1 MNRREFLFQTVSALA
16 ALGRPVPAAASSGRG
31 SAGNRPSGGAGPLT
45 LFLGGDVMTGRGIDQ
60 VLPRPGDPALH
71 EPSVKDARR
80 YVDFAEEVN
89 GPIPRPADHAYIW
102 GDALEELARAVPD
115 VRIVNLE
122 TAVTTS
128 GDLSKRKAIH
138 YRMNP
143 ANVPCLAAARI
154 DCCALANNHV
164 LDWGAAGLAETLDT
178 LRRAGIGTAGA
189 GPSPREAESATV
201 IAVSQKGRVLVLS
214 FGSEDSGIPRD
225 WAARPGRPGVNFL
238 PDFSAGT
245 IRRIAAAIHK
255 TKRKGDIVVAS
266 IHWGDNWG
274 FPVRREHVTFAR
286 RLVDTAGVDVVHGHS
301 SHHPRGIE
309 VYKGKPI
316 LYGCGDLINDYE
328 GIGGRAEF
336 RPDLGL
342 LYFVTLDAASGTL
355 SRLRMV
361 PVRRRRFR
369 LERGS
374 EEDSRWLEETLGR
387 QSAPFGTRMERDRE
401 GRISLRFS

>member
-1 MNRREFLFQTVSALA
+1 MNRREFLLQAGA
-16 ALGRPVPAAASSGRG
+16 ALVALGGPVPAAASSGKRR
-31 SAGNRPSGGAGPLT
+31 AEERPPGGAALRT

-60 VLPRPGDPALH
+60 VLSRPGDPILN
-71 EPSVKDARR
+71 EPHVKDARR
-80 YVDFAEEVN
+80 YVDLAEKVN
-89 GPIPRPADHAYIW
+89 GPIPRPVDNAYIW
-102 GDALEELARAVPD
+102 GDALEELARAASD

-128 GDLSKRKAIH
+128 NDFSKRKGIH

-143 ANVPCLAAARI
+143 ANVPCLAAGRI

-164 LDWGAAGLAETLDT
+164 LDWGAAGLAETLER

-189 GPSPREAESATV
+189 GPSHREAESPAV
-201 IAVSQKGRVLVLS
+201 IEVSGKGRVLVFS

-225 WAARPGRPGVNFL
+225 WAARADRPGVNFL
-238 PDFSAGT
+238 PDFSART
-245 IRRIAAAIHK
+245 TRRIAAMILNA
-255 TKRKGDIVVAS
+255 KRKGDIVVAS

-274 FPVRREHVTFAR
+274 FQVRREHVTFAR
-286 RLVDTAGVDVVHGHS
+286 GLVDAAGVDVVHGHS
-301 SHHPRGIE
+301 SHHPKGIE
-309 VYKGKPI
+309 VYRGKPI

-342 LYFVTLDAASGTL
+342 LYFVSLDAASGTL

-369 LERGS
+369 LDRGS
-374 EEDSRWLEETLGR
+374 EEEARWLTETLNR
-387 QSAPFGTRMERDRE
+387 QSAPFGTRVERDRE
-401 GRISLRFS
+401 GRLSLRLI

>member
-1 MNRREFLFQTVSALA
+1 MNRRECLFQTVA
-16 ALGRPVPAAASSGRG
+16 ALVALGGPAPAASSGKRR
-31 SAGNRPSGGAGPLT
+31 AEERPPGGAALRT

-60 VLPRPGDPALH
+60 VLPRPGDPILH
-71 EPSVKDARR
+71 EPHVKDARR
-80 YVDFAEEVN
+80 YVDLAEKVT
-89 GPIPRPADHAYIW
+89 GSIPRPVDHAYIW
-102 GDALEELARAVPD
+102 GDALEELARAAPD

-128 GDLSKRKAIH
+128 NDFSKRKGIH

-143 ANVPCLAAARI
+143 ANVPCLAAGRI

-164 LDWGAAGLAETLDT
+164 LDWGAAGLAETLER

-189 GPSPREAESATV
+189 GPSHREAESPAV
-201 IAVSQKGRVLVLS
+201 IEVPGKGRVLVFS

-225 WAARPGRPGVNFL
+225 WAARAGRPGVNFL
-238 PDFSAGT
+238 PDFSART
-245 IRRIAAAIHK
+245 TRRIAAMIRNA
-255 TKRKGDIVVAS
+255 KRKGDIVVAS

-274 FPVRREHVTFAR
+274 FQVRREHVTFAR
-286 RLVDTAGVDVVHGHS
+286 GLVDAAGVDIVHGHS
-301 SHHPRGIE
+301 SHHPKGIE
-309 VYKGKPI
+309 VYRGKPI

-342 LYFVTLDAASGTL
+342 LYFVSLDAASGTL

-369 LERGS
+369 LDRGS
-374 EEDSRWLEETLGR
+374 EEEARWLTETLNR
-387 QSAPFGTRMERDRE
+387 QSAPFGTRVERDRE
-401 GRISLRFS
+401 GRLSLRLS